1 MAFPT
6 AGLLALAVI
15 LALIIVRASRRK
27 SLKFLRGPD
36 APSRWLG
43 NEHQLFQQSETG
55 SLDFQWMRQYGST
68 WRVRTYFGTEQLM
81 TADPKALQHILQ
93 RSSYSYPKR
102 IDMNTLTLLQ
112 LGPGI
117 LWAECKRHC
126 ILSMLRVLTGVM
138 AGSMHQRHRKVMNPA
153 FSAQQLRT
161 FIPLFQVTATKIIGK
176 WKAQI
181 SDRPDGVVLINK
193 WLARGALDIIGQA
206 AFDYNFG
213 ALDDTENPLT
223 KEYSTII
230 NDTQLYP
237 TPARMLYRG
246 LWQYL
251 PEAALKLIK
260 YTPARVYRRLSN
272 LNEMFKDIGRPLY
285 HSNASE
291 GSASHDGKR
300 DVMSVLVKANNSEN
314 ARLRLGEEEV
324 LAQMH
329 HLTAAGQE
337 TTSSTL
343 SWMLYELAK
352 HPEYQVRIREEI
364 RAVRAV
370 VVERGDAAFTPED
383 LDGMKYTLAAI
394 KETLCFHPI
403 AYHIWHYAAKDDVI
417 PLSDPVTGA
426 DGTVIS
432 EIPVSA
438 GLPIIISICGYNR
451 LPHVWGDD
459 ADQWKPERFFRLDS
473 EKQVKVGV
481 YANLM
486 SFSAGVRGCIGW
498 RFALYQLQAVAA
510 ELLETFDFALPKD
523 QPHIKR
529 APAAVM
535 VPIIEGKEEL
545 GPAMPLRVSLAQ

>member
-1 MAFPT
+1 MT
-6 AGLLALAVI
+6 ISTIVLLALAAI
-15 LALIIVRASRRK
+15 LTLYIVRVSRRRN
-27 SLKFLRGPD
+27 LKFLHGPD

-68 WRVRTYFGTEQLM
+68 WRTRTYFGAEQIM

-93 RSSYSYPKR
+93 KSSYNYPKR

-117 LWAECKRHC
+117 LWAE
-126 ILSMLRVLTGVM
+126 
-138 AGSMHQRHRKVMNPA
+138 GSMHQRHRKVMNPA

-161 FIPLFQVTATKIIGK
+161 FIPLFQRTATKLIEK
-176 WKAQI
+176 WKAEV
-181 SDRPDGVVLINK
+181 SDGPDSVVVVNK

-206 AFDYNFG
+206 AFDYDFG
-213 ALDDTENPLT
+213 ALDDMENPLA

-230 NDTQLYP
+230 NDTHLHP
-237 TPARMLYRG
+237 TPLRMLYRG
-246 LWQYL
+246 IWQYL

-260 YTPARVYRRLSN
+260 YTPVRVYRRLSN

-291 GSASHDGKR
+291 GSAARDGKR
-300 DVMSVLVKANNSEN
+300 DVMSVLIKANNAEN

-343 SWMLYELAK
+343 SWMLYELSK
-352 HPEYQVRIREEI
+352 HPEYQVRVREEI
-364 RAVRAV
+364 RAVRAL
-370 VVERGDAAFTPED
+370 VVERGDVAFNPED
-383 LDGMKYTLAAI
+383 LDSMKYTLAAI
-394 KETLCFHPI
+394 KETLRFHPI
-403 AYHIWHYAAKDDVI
+403 AYHLWRYAAKDDVI

-426 DGTVIS
+426 DGTVIT
-432 EIPVSA
+432 EIPVSS
-438 GLPIIISICGYNR
+438 GQSIVISICGYNK

-459 ADQWKPERFFRLDS
+459 ADEWNPERFFRLDS

-510 ELLETFDFALPKD
+510 ELLETFQFSQPDG

-535 VPIIEGKEEL
+535 LPIIEGKEEL
-545 GPAMPLRVSLAQ
+545 GPAMPLRVSLVPTE